1 MWFPT
6 LLDRMDSTNATS
18 ICDTATIHTNQTQ
31 TNPCGNIEAQKEAYF
46 ETFLQASSTI
56 PGMIMYVI
64 AVDRVGRK
72 LLLGLFI
79 TSRWPLKLCV
89 SIDRVTLWHACISL
103 IWNGLILYL
112 ISLPIDENLDLHICR
127 LNNKS
132 QSVSM
137 PFTDAHYLLSEVD
150 DW

>member
-18 ICDTATIHTNQTQ
+18 ICDTATILTNQTQ
-31 TNPCGNIEAQKEAYF
+31 PNPCGNIEAQKEAYF

-79 TSRWPLKLCV
+79 MSR
-89 SIDRVTLWHACISL
+89 
-103 IWNGLILYL
+103 
-112 ISLPIDENLDLHICR
+112 
-127 LNNKS
+127 
-132 QSVSM
+132 
-137 PFTDAHYLLSEVD
+137 
-150 DW
+150 